1 MTRPHSTNAAFGPNQ
16 LINWGMGL
24 LPGDFLVHHA
34 IALGL
39 DTRYNYVDLATYHK
53 KKKNYI
59 DLLLYIFLRMSKEFI
74 FLVMPCS
81 Y

>member
-39 DTRYNYVDLATYHK
+39 HTRYNYVDLATYQK
-53 KKKNYI
+53 KK
-59 DLLLYIFLRMSKEFI
+59 LH
-74 FLVMPCS
+74 
-81 Y
+81 